1 LQPVDDKDGEDDSA
15 QPSSPPML
23 PRDSA
28 EPEEEDPED
37 NKGEDED
44 DAVPDSP
51 SRTVSRP
58 VSRREI
64 TSQHSRS
71 NSNVNGLGIMANGGM
86 VRGTSLTSFEEP
98 EPEEESY
105 DLSKG
110 FQKIGSFHRSMAHAH
125 GIVGRATP
133 PPPLPRASVPAN
145 M

>member
-1 LQPVDDKDGEDDSA
+1 MNFSSPAPFWKFVNLPSTPARGPLELSPIKLQPVDDKDGEDDSA

-105 DLSKG
+105 DLSK
-110 FQKIGSFHRSMAHAH
+110 
-125 GIVGRATP
+125 
-133 PPPLPRASVPAN
+133 
-145 M
+145 